1 MADEWTAE
9 EIKRSRKIES
19 DLFDL
24 ANEYLIAHYGTG
36 TPWRGD
42 ESEADLIGMELA
54 ARAGYDPRAGISL
67 WQKMSAAAQ
76 GAPPQWLSTHP
87 ASTTRIADMKKQMDR
102 VLPLY
107 ARATGQSLQSLK
119 TYDSNLKHVR
129 SSLIGAPPP
138 AQAPAAQW

>member
-1 MADEWTAE
+1 MHADC
-9 EIKRSRKIES
+9 IKQVRAAAGGRQISDAKIKAIDDAIS
-19 DLFDL
+19 GKMRDL
-24 ANEYLIAHYGTG
+24 ARQDPEG
-36 TPWRGD
+36 WRAKSRD
-42 ESEADLIGMELA
+42 QRMTEAATAAMQDIQATA
-54 ARAGYDPRAGISL
+54 ARKEMLAGMQAI
-67 WQKMSAAAQ
+67 KSAETA
-76 GAPPQWLSTHP
+76 
-87 ASTTRIADMKKQMDR
+87 TRIADMKKQMDR